1 MAFTMN
7 KATGLVLSV
16 SIVASLAG
24 LAVIFVLAFSP
35 PSETAGQHA
44 KLDPPKPEPQ
54 PQPSRPHRPTP
65 VEEEDVHP
73 TPKPPEV
80 PAPQP
85 EPPYVPP
92 AKPEPPVHKPE
103 SKPDPPSEPEQTQG
117 ADSTPDK
124 ENPSPDATRYLN
136 SQIAQLASK
145 NNGKSTRIEAAKTI
159 GKLGPAASSASAA
172 LCAAIVDRKNREVR
186 DAALH
191 ALEKVNPVIYQAL
204 HPVIVDENPG
214 TRQEGLRQLTVLG
227 KEANAAAPV
236 LISHMGRLPVLP
248 SSRFRLPGQPIQVHP
263 EEPGDTVRALAAVAA
278 DDESVTK
285 QIVSWVRADVAASA
299 RAAACAA
306 LPSMRGATSAKVE
319 SLTQALRLDR
329 EPTVRAAAAGA
340 LGEFGSRVPAKTVD
354 LVTKAKDYDASAI
367 VREAASRALEKIKVG
382 KDS

>member
-1 MAFTMN
+1 MT

-35 PSETAGQHA
+35 PSETSQQNA
-44 KLDPPKPEPQ
+44 KLDPPKPEPR

-65 VEEEDVHP
+65 NAEKQEDDVRP
-73 TPKPPEV
+73 TPKPPEFH
-80 PAPQP
+80 ARQP

-92 AKPEPPVHKPE
+92 SKPAPPVRKPEP
-103 SKPDPPSEPEQTQG
+103 KPDPPPEPEPTPG
-117 ADSTPDK
+117 GDSTPDK
-124 ENPSPDATRYLN
+124 VNLSPDAARQLT
-136 SQIAQLASK
+136 SQIAQLSSK
-145 NNGKSTRIEAAKTI
+145 NNGKSTRIEAAKTL

-172 LCAAIVDRKNREVR
+172 LCSAIIDRNREVG

-214 TRQEGLRQLTVLG
+214 TRQEGLRQLTLLG

-236 LISHMGRLPVLP
+236 VIWHMRRLPIFTSGRL
-248 SSRFRLPGQPIQVHP
+248 RLPGQPIQVHP
-263 EEPGDTVRALAAVAA
+263 EEPGDAVRALAAVAA

-285 QIVSWVRADVAASA
+285 QIVSWVRAEVAPSA

-306 LPSMRGATSAKVE
+306 LPSMRGATSAKGIE
-319 SLTQALRLDR
+319 SLTLALQLDR
-329 EPTVRAAAAGA
+329 DPTVRAAAAGA
-340 LGEFGSRVPAKTVD
+340 LGEFGSRVPAKTAG
-354 LVTKAKDYDASAI
+354 LVTKAKDYDSSAI
-367 VREAASRALEKIKVG
+367 VREAASRALEKIRAG